1 MSILQEKAKYLT
13 LQSLGQELVL
23 DGGQRGP
30 FQNFKGL
37 ARLKY
42 SNRAVTGY

>member
-1 MSILQEKAKYLT
+1 MNILQEKAKCLT
-13 LQSLGQELVL
+13 MQSLGQ

-30 FQNFKGL
+30 FQNFEGL
-37 ARLKY
+37 ERLKY